1 MDALALQLALGR
13 ARPDGRRARLG
24 ARSDLPQRAPPAL
37 GALVSEFPHGTAP
50 RRTHF
55 PRRNRAIS
63 ALSPRTLVVEAAA
76 HGGSPITAQFALE
89 QGREVFAI
97 LDSIGNPL
105 TRGCHALIRTGATPV
120 ESPEDILQEI
130 GISFSK
136 QYDMSCDCR
145 RDRVTPA
152 ATRLDKG
159 QKILL
164 DAMAFE
170 SASIDALVERTG
182 FPSHAVASMLVILE
196 FQGMVGSEIGGRY
209 VRL

>member
-13 ARPDGRRARLG
+13 APGLSAQRRPRRAAERIP
-24 ARSDLPQRAPPAL
+24 ARHRAA
-37 GALVSEFPHGTAP
+37 A
-50 RRTHF
+50 RTHF
-55 PRRNRAIS
+55 PRRNRVIS
-63 ALSPRTLVVEAAA
+63 ALSLGTLAVEAAA
-76 HGGSPITAQFALE
+76 HSGSLITAQFALE

-97 LDSIGNPL
+97 PGSIGNPL
-105 TRGCHALIRTGATPV
+105 TRCCHALIRAGATLV
-120 ESPEDILQEI
+120 ESAGDILREVAN
-130 GISFSK
+130 SFPK
-136 QYDMSCDCR
+136 QHDMSCDCR
-145 RDRVTPA
+145 RDRVTPD

-164 DAMAFE
+164 DAMGFE